1 MGRVALWVATGV
13 AVALLLLTSA
23 TAGVVS
29 SVFGG
34 GGGGGSCVGAV
45 TAPGATPAGL
55 SAEQARNASVIVTV
69 GERLR
74 VPVRGWVI
82 AVATALQESSLINH
96 GYLGPDNDHDSLGLF
111 QQRPSQG
118 WGTPEQ
124 IMNPEYAAAK
134 FYERLVT
141 VPGWER
147 LPLTDAAQKVQRS
160 AYPDAYARHETRATE
175 IVTAYTGGTLPVCD
189 GAPISASGWT
199 RPVAGTAGSGFRTS
213 DRPGHD
219 GVDIMAPKGTV
230 IRAAS
235 GGVVVRVRCN
245 IGGSSWDPTGGPM
258 PCDSDGY
265 PGLGGCGWYT
275 EIRHA
280 GDVVSRY
287 CHMVRQPTVRVGQSV
302 IAGQPIGHVG
312 SSGNSSGPHLH
323 YEIHEGY
330 PATENN
336 AVDPVPFMRQKGVAL

>member
-1 MGRVALWVATGV
+1 MGRVAAWVTPGAAGL
-13 AVALLLLTSA
+13 LLLLTAA

-29 SVFGG
+29 SAS
-34 GGGGGSCVGAV
+34 GGGSCVGAV
-45 TAPGATPAGL
+45 TVPGATPAGL
-55 SAEQARNASVIVTV
+55 SAEQARNAGVIVTV

-74 VPVRGWVI
+74 VPARGWVI
-82 AVATALQESSLINH
+82 AIATALQESSLVNH
-96 GYLGPDNDHDSLGLF
+96 GDLDPNNDHDSLGLF

-124 IMNPEYAAAK
+124 IMNPEYAAGK
-134 FYERLVT
+134 LYERLLT

-147 LPLTDAAQKVQRS
+147 LPLTEAAQKVQRS
-160 AYPDAYARHETRATE
+160 AYPDAYAKYEPRASA
-175 IVTAYTGGTLPVCD
+175 IVTAYTGGTLPGCD
-189 GAPISASGWT
+189 GAPVSAPGWT
-199 RPVAGTAGSGFRTS
+199 RPVAGTIGAGFRTA
-213 DRPGHD
+213 DRPSHD
-219 GVDIMAPKGTV
+219 GVDIMATKGSV

-245 IGGSSWDPTGGPM
+245 IGGNSWGPSGGPM

-265 PGLGGCGWYT
+265 LGLGGCGWYA

-280 GDVVSRY
+280 GGIVSRY
-287 CHMVRQPTVRVGQSV
+287 CHMVRQPMVRVGQTV

-336 AVDPVPFMRQKGVAL
+336 AVDPVPFMRRKGVAL